1 MASPIRSP
9 ASSKSGSRS
18 GRFGSFVTGSPPG
31 GIADTRLASVVTISS
46 TGRVEQP
53 LAAML
58 RIANR
63 NGIANRFGRR
73 EVLAVLTASIVLR
86 KIETTNEGCGYL
98 LKITPPSL

>member
-1 MASPIRSP
+1 
-9 ASSKSGSRS
+9 
-18 GRFGSFVTGSPPG
+18 
-31 GIADTRLASVVTISS
+31 
-46 TGRVEQP
+46 
-53 LAAML
+53 ML